1 MLRLEAG
8 HGAHAIGKQ
17 HQPPRAPPGVQAGQV
32 LGKADLSEIWQRVKQ
47 IDPQVDVPN
56 GIAYDS
62 VTKKTFITGKRWPK
76 LFEVQF
82 GN

>member
-1 MLRLEAG
+1 WTMPYILR
-8 HGAHAIGKQ
+8 ID
-17 HQPPRAPPGVQAGQV
+17 PSNGQV
-32 LGKADLSEIWQRVKQ
+32 LGKADVSDIWQRVKQ

-62 VTKKTFITGKRWPK
+62 VTKKIFITGKRWPK